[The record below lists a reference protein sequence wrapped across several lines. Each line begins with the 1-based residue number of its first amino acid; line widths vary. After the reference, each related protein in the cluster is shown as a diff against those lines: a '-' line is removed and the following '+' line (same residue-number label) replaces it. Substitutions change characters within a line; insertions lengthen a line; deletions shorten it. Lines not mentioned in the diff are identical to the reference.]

1 MPIFI
6 ILAGFLPRFQELQKT
21 EHALIIDNLDN
32 VFKSVDITYIDKML
46 HYNRDCSERRP
57 LRD

>member
-1 MPIFI
+1 MVHK
-6 ILAGFLPRFQELQKT
+6 LQTYHRFQELQKT
-21 EHALIIDNLDN
+21 ENALIFDNFEN
-32 VFKSVDITYIDKML
+32 VFKSLVFRHYIDKML